1 VSITDRPADR
11 PLTATATNVDMVSA
25 VDTVVAV
32 DSAVVD
38 ALCRRVADIPGD
50 VHDIVRRHVGS
61 VAPLLHGIQRER
73 LVAATVARLAGL
85 DGLDVLM
92 ADPSIDE
99 ILVNRGGEVWIE
111 RHGVLELAE
120 PIPAEAV
127 PIVLERVL
135 APLGRRLDRTNPIV
149 DARLPDGS
157 RVCAVIEPVAVDG
170 TAIAVRRLRRR
181 CLTLEEF
188 CPTPVAAML
197 REVLDAR
204 CNMVVTGA
212 TSSGKTSLLAAMLG
226 MLAIHERVVV
236 LEDTAELG
244 RPDGHVVRLEA
255 RSSTADGVR
264 AVPMHELVRT
274 ALRLRPDRLVVGEV
288 RGDEV
293 LAMVQAMNTGHDGS
307 LSTCHANSPVD
318 ALARL
323 ETLIMQAAPNWPLAA
338 IRSQLARSIDVI
350 VHLGRTGSA
359 ARRVVAV
366 AEVVEGDGPPVVRP
380 LTDHRH
386 VVAPLRRVRRRST

>member
-1 VSITDRPADR
+1 MSLTDKFDSPIDS
-11 PLTATATNVDMVSA
+11 P
-25 VDTVVAV
+25 
-32 DSAVVD
+32 DSALVD
-38 ALCRRVADIPGD
+38 ALCRQVADIPGD
-50 VHDIVRRHVGS
+50 VHDIVRRHVGA
-61 VAPLLHGIQRER
+61 VAPLLHGGQRER

-85 DGLDVLM
+85 DGLEVLL

-99 ILVNRGGEVWIE
+99 ILVNRGGEVWVE
-111 RHGVLELAE
+111 RHGALEPAD

-127 PIVLERVL
+127 PVVLERVL

-157 RVCAVIEPVAVDG
+157 RVCAVIAPVAVDG
-170 TAIAVRRLRRR
+170 TAISVRRLRHRAFP
-181 CLTLEEF
+181 LAAF
-188 CPTPVAAML
+188 CPPTVAAVL
-197 REVLDAR
+197 REVLEAR
-204 CNMVVTGA
+204 CNVLVAGA
-212 TSSGKTSLLAAMLG
+212 TSSGKTSLLASLLG
-226 MLAIHERVVV
+226 LLAAHERVVV
-236 LEDTAELG
+236 LEDTTELST
-244 RPDGHVVRLEA
+244 PEGHVVRLEA

-323 ETLIMQAAPNWPLAA
+323 ETLTMQAAPNWPLAA
-338 IRSQLARSIDVI
+338 IRSQLSRSIDVI
-350 VHLGRTGSA
+350 VHVGRTDTA
-359 ARRVVAV
+359 ARRVVTI

-380 LTDHRH
+380 LADHRQAL
-386 VVAPLRRVRRRST
+386 APLGRIRRCSS